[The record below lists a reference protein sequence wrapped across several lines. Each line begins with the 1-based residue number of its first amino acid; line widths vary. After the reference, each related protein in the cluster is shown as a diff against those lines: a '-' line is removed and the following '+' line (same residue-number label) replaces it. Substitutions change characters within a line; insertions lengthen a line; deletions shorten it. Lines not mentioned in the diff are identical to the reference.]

1 MQIKQK
7 EINKQKQKELE
18 QKIINNINFLN
29 SEINKMQIVVYKIK
43 NYWYKALDNYL
54 KTEGLNEKLS

>member
-7 EINKQKQKELE
+7 EINIQKQKELE

-29 SEINKMQIVVYKIK
+29 SEINKMQVGVYKIK
-43 NYWYKALDNYL
+43 NYWYKAFDNDL
-54 KTEGLNEKLS
+54 KTEGVNEKLS